1 MAWTNLKTNYS
12 DASWSGNKKYT
23 ITNKDNST
31 SFNAEI
37 QDDTVY
43 TNEQDSFFGA
53 SDANAMNGAINDIMN
68 GTASLAGAKTF
79 TSTPTFAD
87 NNASPGFRC
96 SPKNNPAANSGW
108 QWMAM
113 GQTNGIYRTDHW
125 VFGEYSYDSSTGA
138 ALNTFEGYRLP
149 TVDADLGS
157 SITYN
162 VLTSKSPVT
171 IAQGGSGQAAVTTD
185 DFVPT
190 IAYDNGTAPTLAANS
205 NKARWHKWGPLVH
218 IEGYFRITS
227 LGETTSRF
235 LEISGLPFSLQV
247 PYSGTGTPLFQATA
261 PSDNVSN
268 IVGIKDSATLRVV
281 HGPQATASG
290 PYLPTG
296 WCSYDLWAFIA

>member
-1 MAWTNLKTNYS
+1 MAWTNLKTNYT

-79 TSTPTFAD
+79 TSTPTFSD
-87 NNASPGFRC
+87 NNSSPGFRC

-113 GQTNGIYRTDHW
+113 SQTNGVYRTDHW

-138 ALNTFEGYRLP
+138 ALNTYEGYRLP

-157 SITYN
+157 VITYN
-162 VLTSKSPVT
+162 ILTSKAPVT
-171 IAQGGSGQAAVTTD
+171 IAQGGSGQAAVTTGTFTPVVKYSD
-185 DFVPT
+185 DSTLT
-190 IAYDNGTAPTLAANS
+190 IAGTP
-205 NKARWHKWGPLVH
+205 KGRYYKWGPLVH
-218 IEGYFRITS
+218 YEGYFQITN
-227 LGETTSRF
+227 LGETGSKY
-235 LEISGLPFSLQV
+235 LQISGFPHSLLVTYNGAGV
-247 PYSGTGTPLFQATA
+247 PLHMANAS
-261 PSDNVSN
+261 SDNVPN
-268 IVGIKDSATLRVV
+268 LIYIMDSTTLRVV
-281 HGPQATASG
+281 HGPQGAQSRN
-290 PYLPTG
+290 YLQTG
-296 WCSYDLWAFIA
+296 WCSFDLWAFTE